1 MTIADSYE
9 KANITT
15 NVEKN
20 KEVTLLSLYKY
31 PVNRYLSIVS
41 GEGTIKAN
49 KLTLK
54 SDEMKVAVNYPS
66 ITNTISGL
74 NKEESGLKVDDTT
87 DKNLRYVGASPKN
100 YITFN
105 DETWRIIGIFN
116 VYNTETGKYE
126 KLTKIIRNESLGR
139 YSWDT
144 TASTINNGQGINEW
158 SKADL
163 MTELN
168 TDYIDIS
175 KTSGTTYWYNDKNN
189 AKNGS
194 YDYSK
199 NIKST
204 SIEQIANVRWNLGG
218 ASSSASA
225 LSSYTQERGTTHV
238 SNPADGVTR
247 TNTWDGKIGL
257 MYPSD
262 YGYASSSETCRSNMN
277 SSTNSVPNCKEN
289 NWLFDGNYQW
299 TLTSRSNNVN
309 YVFYAHSVGLITDY
323 SSYYNYGVRP
333 ALFLKSDVVITG
345 GTGDEKD
352 PYTVSNY
359 NAFRDDSWA
368 TIAVK
373 VKVNPAAYAVGT
385 TKKLKV
391 YDNPN
396 GETTN
401 GTYKEYTVRVANNTT
416 PAECNDS
423 NFSQTACGFVVEFV
437 DIVENRRMNSTNTNA
452 GGWRDSAMR
461 TYANVEFFNK
471 LPIDLQK
478 VITDTNVISGHG
490 GTTGETNFTSTDK
503 IYLLSAHEVYEDVT
517 SKQVSRRDKAYD
529 KTRQLDYYKN
539 LGVTTISYSGAIKKI
554 NGSSSFWW
562 LRAADSY
569 INNNFL
575 VVSNNGNW
583 DDSNAGNTTGF
594 APAFRIGEKN

>member
-262 YGYASSSETCRSNMN
+262 YGYASTNIACRNQMN
-277 SSTNSVPNCKEN
+277 SSINNVYNCKN
-289 NWLFDGNYQW
+289 DNWLFNGAWEW
-299 TLTSRSNNVN
+299 TFSP
-309 YVFYAHSVGLITDY
+309 
-323 SSYYNYGVRP
+323 YYNNITNTRSIYSDGRVYVSGARNGHAVRP

-359 NAFRDDSWA
+359 NAFRDDLWT
-368 TIAVK
+368 TIANNVRSG
-373 VKVNPAAYAVGT
+373 NTSLYNIGD
-385 TKKLKV
+385 TKKITV
-391 YDNPN
+391 D
-396 GETTN
+396 GTN
-401 GTYKEYTVRVANNTT
+401 YTVRLANNST
-416 PAECNDS
+416 PSECDGTD
-423 NFSQTACGFVVEFV
+423 FSQTACGFVVEFV
-437 DIVENRRMNSTNTNA
+437 DIIEQRTMGSNGYSWDNAEVRTYLNGNFFKKLPTEVQNSIIYTNA
-452 GGWRDSAMR
+452 VSNDASPG
-461 TYANVEFFNK
+461 T
-471 LPIDLQK
+471 
-478 VITDTNVISGHG
+478 IS
-490 GTTGETNFTSTDK
+490 TSDRV
-503 IYLLSAHEVYEDVT
+503 YLLSPAEIFDGLT
-517 SKQVSRRDKAYD
+517 GSDAD
-529 KTRQLDYYKN
+529 KTRQLDYYKK
-539 LGVTTISYSGAIKKI
+539 LGVTTTSYEKAVKKYNGISSSWWLRSYRRDSYTLLSNPILAARP
-554 NGSSSFWW
+554 SSSFFYYVT
-562 LRAADSY
+562 S
-569 INNNFL
+569 
-575 VVSNNGNW
+575 SGNYEN
-583 DDSNAGNTTGF
+583 DAEENTYGIS
-594 APAFRIGEKN
+594 PAFRIG